1 MVEFYTKCKGG
12 LDFNL
17 GLDVYLQQEC
27 TKMVQKCV

>member
-1 MVEFYTKCKGG
+1 MIELHTKCKGE

-17 GLDVYLQQEC
+17 GLDVYTNKKC